1 MLEALKGERVP
12 TGAMGTLRKVMP
24 RLGEKVG
31 KTHRE
36 GEWQEI
42 PRLIFKH
49 HVFQHLKPLSINPQ
63 GPLFSQQMESAIIIG
78 II

>member
-12 TGAMGTLRKVMP
+12 PGVMGTLWKVTR

-36 GEWQEI
+36 GEWEEI
-42 PRLIFKH
+42 PRPISKH
-49 HVFQHLKPLSINPQ
+49 LFFQYLKPSPTD
-63 GPLFSQQMESAIIIG
+63 P
-78 II
+78 